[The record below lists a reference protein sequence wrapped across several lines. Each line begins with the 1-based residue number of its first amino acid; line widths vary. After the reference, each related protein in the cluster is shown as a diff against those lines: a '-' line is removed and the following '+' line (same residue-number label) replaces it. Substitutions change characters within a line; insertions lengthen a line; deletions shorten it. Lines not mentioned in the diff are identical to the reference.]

1 MKKAKKIGISI
12 LAVVAGIFL
21 ALFLLSNYA
30 KNKITSTLEE
40 EMGENLQYEEV
51 DVSLISRR
59 IKFENPEIIF
69 SGNTINAEEISI
81 NGIGLYQYLM
91 NKKIRINDIELASPV
106 VTFSEAKD
114 TAGTSGDA
122 KKFKQDI
129 KVGSFSIENGEI
141 RTVKNDTSETPLFAL
156 LDSFRLSDIV
166 VNPETLDRK
175 IPFDY
180 NSYSFRVDSVY
191 MALDDQHD
199 FSVGHLSS
207 ENGRINLERFRI
219 LPKYD
224 KVEFQRHIPYEKD
237 RFELLVESVQLDS
250 LSWRFKSDSL
260 HIENPLMT
268 IRGADLEV
276 YRNKLVQDDP
286 RTKTLYSEKIRKMPF
301 KIDFDSIHVERSKI
315 VYEEKVKEDR
325 PPGKVSFHEVE
336 AGISNISNMGLQ
348 GSKLKTVINANALFM
363 DVTPLEVDWQFD
375 IGNEWE
381 SFSISGNFGTVPAR
395 AINEFVRPAMNVEVE
410 GNIDYLAFSY
420 SGNDDKA
427 LGDVRIQYRDFRV
440 VILKDDGEEKNSFWS
455 SIANLFISN
464 NAVDEDVVNK
474 DLEVTRDKKK
484 SFWNYAWL
492 MIREGALAS
501 FL

>member
-1 MKKAKKIGISI
+1 MKKSKKVGISI
-12 LAVVAGIFL
+12 LAVIGGIL
-21 ALFLLSNYA
+21 LILFLLGIYA
-30 KNKITSTLEE
+30 KQKIKSTLEE
-40 EMGENLQYEEV
+40 ELGENLQYEEL

-59 IKFENPEIIF
+59 IKFTRPEISF

-91 NKKIRINDIELASPV
+91 NKNIRVNDIELKSPV
-106 VTFSEAKD
+106 ATFSKAKD
-114 TAGTSGDA
+114 TAGTSGNG
-122 KKFKQDI
+122 KNFQQDI
-129 KVGSFSIENGEI
+129 KVGSLSIENGEI

-156 LDSFRLSDIV
+156 LESFSLSDIV
-166 VNPETLDRK
+166 VNSETIERK
-175 IPFDY
+175 IPFNY
-180 NSYSFRVDSVY
+180 NFYGFKVDSVY

-199 FSVGHLSS
+199 FSVGNLSS

-237 RFELLVESVQLDS
+237 RFELLVESIQLDS
-250 LSWRFKSDSL
+250 LSWGFKSDSL
-260 HIENPLMT
+260 QIQNPLMT
-268 IRGADLEV
+268 IRGADLEI

-286 RTKTLYSEKIRKMPF
+286 RNKTLYSEKIRNIPF
-301 KIDFDSIHVERSKI
+301 KIDFDSIHVEQSKI

-325 PPGKVSFHEVE
+325 PPGMVSFHEIK
-336 AGISNISNMGLQ
+336 AGISNISNMGLEA
-348 GSKLKTVINANALFM
+348 SKSKTVIDANALFM
-363 DVTPLEVDWQFD
+363 GVTPLEVDWQFD
-375 IGNEWE
+375 ISNEWE
-381 SFSISGNFGTVPAR
+381 SFTISGNFGTVPAS

-427 LGDVRIQYRDFRV
+427 VGDVRIQYRDFKV
-440 VILKDDGEEKNSFWS
+440 VILQKGGEEKNSFWS
-455 SIANLFISN
+455 AIANLFISN
-464 NAVDEDVVNK
+464 NAVNEDVVNQ
-474 DLEVTRDKKK
+474 DLEVTRNKKK